1 MTDGVSDDDDNSESK
16 SVDSMANRK
25 RKLNTILCSN
35 KRMHVEQAIGKTD
48 TDIDSDSNHEAN
60 EHGMSIND
68 NDDGASSR
76 MSDFDD
82 GKALIALVKLLP
94 KKFRNLIIEK
104 CNCFTTGN
112 ASMKNRTFTDTN
124 DASFDSSYSAYLQE
138 TKSQLAKSA
147 QPPMNLSQSLSNIV
161 DVSALS
167 LAKDKYFEKPTM
179 VSMRSTIP
187 ISFSHTHYVFRIIH
201 FDSDPHLYSRIH
213 SLFSILICV
222 YYWAI

>member
-60 EHGMSIND
+60 EHGTSIND

-82 GKALIALVKLLP
+82 GKHQITFGKISEFDKPNAIVSP
-94 KKFRNLIIEK
+94 
-104 CNCFTTGN
+104 TGN
-112 ASMKNRTFTDTN
+112 ASLKNRTFTDTN

-147 QPPMNLSQSLSNIV
+147 QPPLNLSQSLSNIV

-179 VSMRSTIP
+179 VSIRSLP
-187 ISFSHTHYVFRIIH
+187 ISIRTFVLYFR
-201 FDSDPHLYSRIH
+201 F
-213 SLFSILICV
+213 
-222 YYWAI
+222 